1 MSSDYELWLTT
12 MTPPFQPSKVSVT
25 KTPSGRTRWS
35 KLQVGLISET
45 LEKSS
50 QIYRLILSIA
60 CFCMQK
66 IENEFSVFFNNVI
79 LFTRH
84 IHDTKV
90 VFKLN

>member
-1 MSSDYELWLTT
+1 

-25 KTPSGRTRWS
+25 KTPSGRTTRWS

-66 IENEFSVFFNNVI
+66 IENEFRFFFYNVI